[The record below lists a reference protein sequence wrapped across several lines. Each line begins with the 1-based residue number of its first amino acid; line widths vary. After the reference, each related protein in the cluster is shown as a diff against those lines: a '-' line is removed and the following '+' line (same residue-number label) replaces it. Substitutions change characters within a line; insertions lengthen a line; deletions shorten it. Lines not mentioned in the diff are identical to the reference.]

1 MYTCTNNNFYYTKTK
16 TIFVNRSELLLKD
29 EFQTKR
35 AKEKIYIYIILYIPY
50 SYSKLLE
57 LSVCDADVLES
68 EKKKND
74 THFHVKIK
82 NLVNFFPTQT
92 LDAICAEI
100 SAIKFYISGH
110 VKTMTLRPE
119 APLK

>member
-1 MYTCTNNNFYYTKTK
+1 MYTCTNNNIYYTKK
-16 TIFVNRSELLLKD
+16 HFFNRSELLLKD
-29 EFQTKR
+29 EFQTESKR
-35 AKEKIYIYIILYIPY
+35 KKDISYYIYILY

-82 NLVNFFPTQT
+82 KLVNFFPTQT